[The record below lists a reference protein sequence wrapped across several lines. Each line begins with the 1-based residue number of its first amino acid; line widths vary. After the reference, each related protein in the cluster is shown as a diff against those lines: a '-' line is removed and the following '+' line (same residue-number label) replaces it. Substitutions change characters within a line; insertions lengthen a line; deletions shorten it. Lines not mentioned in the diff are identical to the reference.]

1 MNVFLTLFLILKHF
15 SNIQKLKILLILS
28 LNFIVSALELLA
40 ITAVF
45 PFIVI
50 ILNPENIFNIEFI
63 SKIIEV
69 LSLDKDKVIL
79 YFNNKNIILFNLFLI
94 LAFFTI
100 KSILLSIIMYFQL
113 LFDAKIALLFKE
125 KVLNKILNFENK
137 KKIYY
142 NSSEFIRRINNDT
155 NDLVE
160 SLNSYILIINEI
172 VFLFLSFSILLAI
185 SFKITISTFIFFS
198 FFGFF
203 IFILLKKFLYN
214 LGKKRLFYWTKNY
227 EILQSIF
234 NSLVEIKLLA
244 KQNFFIKDYILYA
257 KKFEDLNIKR
267 RIIPKLQ
274 KIFSEWLILILIIVI
289 IFVYYLKFDNLK
301 DAIPYL
307 ALFFLIGIR
316 IVPSLNKF
324 LNLFQTLKVLQTA
337 NIDTLNL
344 LNSSTYKRKSKLNK
358 INKINLN
365 KVEFKYGDKKIF
377 ENINFTI
384 KKNDKIGIVGE
395 NGSGKT
401 TLIYLLLG
409 IVKPSK
415 GIVSYN
421 NDKKNIIIHQLQNLV
436 GFVPQN
442 VYLFNDTILKNIAI
456 GEVEPDKVTLNKAM
470 KTTLINKNKFNPI
483 FFNIKN
489 IGENG
494 LKLSG
499 GQRQRVSIARALYQN
514 PDILIFDESTSAL
527 DPVTEEKIIK
537 KIFDIYKDKIIIFI
551 SHKRNSLKYCK
562 KIYSIKDKKIILI
575 KN

>member
-1 MNVFLTLFLILKHF
+1 M
-15 SNIQKLKILLILS
+15 
-28 LNFIVSALELLA
+28 
-40 ITAVF
+40 
-45 PFIVI
+45 
-50 ILNPENIFNIEFI
+50 
-63 SKIIEV
+63 
-69 LSLDKDKVIL
+69 
-79 YFNNKNIILFNLFLI
+79 
-94 LAFFTI
+94 
-100 KSILLSIIMYFQL
+100 
-113 LFDAKIALLFKE
+113 
-125 KVLNKILNFENK
+125 
-137 KKIYY
+137 
-142 NSSEFIRRINNDT
+142 
-155 NDLVE
+155 
-160 SLNSYILIINEI
+160 
-172 VFLFLSFSILLAI
+172 FLSFSILLAI

-421 NDKKNIIIHQLQNLV
+421 NDKKNIINFI
-436 GFVPQN
+436 F
-442 VYLFNDTILKNIAI
+442 
-456 GEVEPDKVTLNKAM
+456 
-470 KTTLINKNKFNPI
+470 KT
-483 FFNIKN
+483 
-489 IGENG
+489 
-494 LKLSG
+494 
-499 GQRQRVSIARALYQN
+499 
-514 PDILIFDESTSAL
+514 
-527 DPVTEEKIIK
+527 
-537 KIFDIYKDKIIIFI
+537 
-551 SHKRNSLKYCK
+551 
-562 KIYSIKDKKIILI
+562 
-575 KN
+575 